1 MSSIEVPA
9 AETPAAEP
17 QAPEASAAGA
27 PAAEPQTP
35 EAGVDSGPYYDP
47 FDFEI
52 DADPYPT
59 WRRLREEAP
68 LYRNER
74 YDFYALSRF
83 DDVAAAFKDWRTYS
97 SARGTVLEII
107 KSGMDVPPGFMIFED
122 PPVHDYHR
130 GLVSRVFT
138 PKKMNALE
146 SKLREF
152 CARSL
157 DPLVGTGGFDFI
169 ADLGAQ
175 VPMRAIGMLLGIPE
189 QDQTTLRDLVDDS
202 LKLDDGTMPEF
213 TYQASGDVSSIDFLR
228 EYIRWRTDNPA
239 DDLMTELLYAEFEDE
254 TGTPRRLTRSEVM
267 NFVSLLNGAGNETTT
282 RLIGWTGKLLA
293 EHPDQRRDL
302 VEDRSLIPQAIE
314 EILRYE
320 TPSPVQARW
329 VTSAVEHHGRT
340 VPADSV
346 MLLLNGAANRDDRK
360 FGDGDT
366 FDIHRNIDFHLAF
379 GYGIHFCLGAALAR
393 IEGRIALDEVLKR
406 WPDWDVD
413 WDNAVQART
422 STVRGWESLPVVTG

>member
-1 MSSIEVPA
+1 MSTTEAEVA
-9 AETPAAEP
+9 R
-17 QAPEASAAGA
+17 
-27 PAAEPQTP
+27 
-35 EAGVDSGPYYDP
+35 GPYYDP

-52 DADPYPT
+52 DADPYPV
-59 WRRLREEAP
+59 WHRLREEAP

-83 DDVAAAFKDWRTYS
+83 DDVAVAFKNWRTYS

-138 PKKMNALE
+138 PKKMNAIE

-157 DPLVGTGGFDFI
+157 DPLVGTGRFDFI

-213 TYQASGDVSSIDFLR
+213 SYQASGDVNSVDFLR
-228 EYIRWRTDNPA
+228 EYINWRAEHPT
-239 DDLMTELLYAEFEDE
+239 DDLMTELLHAEFEDE
-254 TGTPRRLTRSEVM
+254 TGTLRRLTRSEVM
-267 NFVSLLNGAGNETTT
+267 NFISLLNGAGNETTT

-293 EHPDQRRDL
+293 EHPDQRRAL
-302 VEDRSLIPQAIE
+302 VEDRRLIPAAIE

-329 VTSAVEHHGRT
+329 VTAEVEHYGQT
-340 VPADSV
+340 VPAGSV
-346 MLLLNGAANRDDRK
+346 MLLLNGAANRDDRR
-360 FGDGDT
+360 FADGDT
-366 FDIHRNIDFHLAF
+366 FDIGRNIDFHLAF

-393 IEGRIALDEVLKR
+393 IEGRVALDEVLKR

-413 WDNAVQART
+413 YDNAVQART
-422 STVRGWESLPVVTG
+422 STVRGWESLPVLTA

>member
-1 MSSIEVPA
+1 MSTTE
-9 AETPAAEP
+9 AEIR
-17 QAPEASAAGA
+17 S
-27 PAAEPQTP
+27 
-35 EAGVDSGPYYDP
+35 DPYYDP

-59 WRRLREEAP
+59 WKRLRDEAP
-68 LYRNER
+68 LYRNDR

-97 SARGTVLEII
+97 SAKGSVLEII
-107 KSGMDVPPGFMIFED
+107 KSGMDVPPGFIIFED

-157 DPLVGTGGFDFI
+157 DPHMGAGRFDFI

-175 VPMRAIGMLLGIPE
+175 MPMRAIGMLLGIPE
-189 QDQTTLRDLVDDS
+189 QDQTTLRDLVDDN
-202 LKLDDGTMPEF
+202 LKLDDGTMPDF
-213 TYQASGDVSSIDFLR
+213 TYERPGDVNSTDFLR
-228 EYIRWRTDNPA
+228 EYIRWRAENPT
-239 DDLMTELLYAEFEDE
+239 DDLMTELIHAEFEDE
-254 TGTPRRLTRSEVM
+254 TGTLRRLSRGEVM

-293 EHPDQRRDL
+293 EHPDQRRAL
-302 VEDRSLIPQAIE
+302 VEDRRLIPQAIE

-329 VTSAVEHHGRT
+329 VTADVEHHSHT
-340 VPADSV
+340 VPAGSV
-346 MLLLNGAANRDDRK
+346 MLLLNGAANRDDRR
-360 FGDGDT
+360 FARGDT

-393 IEGRIALDEVLKR
+393 IEGRIALEEVLER
-406 WPDWDVD
+406 WPAWNID